1 MGFKWLSFGDG
12 FQTREP
18 WPSRRFRQR
27 AERHGRAITIV
38 KQQEIGSD
46 DYGDPLFSESTTTVN
61 GFTTASGGEAQVQAG
76 AVKLG
81 RLRVLL
87 PLKTPI
93 GESGYELSLEG
104 NRYRITSIAQ
114 GPVYMEVRA
123 ERRVQ

>member
-38 KQQEIGSD
+38 KQQEIDSD
-46 DYGDPLFSESTTTVN
+46 DYGDPLFSETTTTVN
-61 GFTTASGGEAQVQAG
+61 GFTMASGGEAQVQAG

-87 PLKTPI
+87 PLKTSI

-104 NRYRITSIAQ
+104 SRYRITSIVQ
-114 GPVYMEVRA
+114 GLVYMEVQA
-123 ERRVQ
+123 ERRVH